1 MDIRANFCFP
11 PKTNHF
17 QQEIRWNT
25 FCTYWC
31 ELMRLEAFLSS
42 SSERQTHIA
51 DSIKWN
57 VIVIPY
63 CSLWICIMYVLQL
76 FNRSVWL
83 FIQISDQR
91 TGLTL
96 SFYIQVDSVAFEYYT
111 KSSKSHWSTLSSR
124 QLVTHINLTAAN
136 DLCVFSVY
144 AFTINDG
151 PSSTNLPFSS
161 KLNMINIY
169 LYTLRAKPNQSPCAL
184 TYSTAWV

>member
-11 PKTNHF
+11 PKTSHF

-42 SSERQTHIA
+42 SSERQTHIV

-96 SFYIQVDSVAFEYYT
+96 SFYIQVDSVVFEYYT
-111 KSSKSHWSTLSSR
+111 KVIKIPLKHIIVSAISHAHQSYCRKRFVCVQCLCLHHQWWSIIH
-124 QLVTHINLTAAN
+124 Q
-136 DLCVFSVY
+136 F
-144 AFTINDG
+144 AF
-151 PSSTNLPFSS
+151 
-161 KLNMINIY
+161 
-169 LYTLRAKPNQSPCAL
+169 
-184 TYSTAWV
+184 